1 MKELMKILGAL
12 FLSMTILFSCGEDAK
27 SDKEK
32 KKDKFKKEI
41 KDPCDILDYSVKIF
55 EDLNDLADNYDDID
69 DLEDDKKDKKKVD
82 DYFDD
87 LENAWK
93 YAFKEFDNEEM
104 EEVFGGCDNEDE
116 MEESFDEVEYFFE
129 ERCQEFLDFISEKM
143 INMQEESYDYEG
155 ETEEDY
161 YEAEAAEEYYSDEEV
176 AYDGGWPEDEQ
187 RAFMENCVI
196 EGVTTVD
203 YCSCML
209 EKVLKR
215 YPEPED
221 ALNMDMEWM
230 MKEAQD
236 CL

>member
-1 MKELMKILGAL
+1 
-12 FLSMTILFSCGEDAK
+12 MTTNL
-27 SDKEK
+27 
-32 KKDKFKKEI
+32 
-41 KDPCDILDYSVKIF
+41 
-55 EDLNDLADNYDDID
+55 
-69 DLEDDKKDKKKVD
+69 
-82 DYFDD
+82 
-87 LENAWK
+87 
-93 YAFKEFDNEEM
+93 
-104 EEVFGGCDNEDE
+104 
-116 MEESFDEVEYFFE
+116 
-129 ERCQEFLDFISEKM
+129 
-143 INMQEESYDYEG
+143 
-155 ETEEDY
+155 ETEKDY
-161 YEAEAAEEYYSDEEV
+161 YEDEVAEEI